1 MKTGE
6 AGGAP
11 MKMHKLRFIRFS
23 AEAGA
28 PFEDWCR
35 KQNQLDSNMINAL
48 SQISYYQY
56 SNLYPNNQTH
66 YFSSTE
72 LANVFFRRTVFR
84 WFRCQLNLLSSR
96 TNFIFAK
103 SIKVFQSVKSIK
115 FLPNQSKYFNQS
127 NQSNFHQINQSISIS
142 HCHN

>member
-1 MKTGE
+1 MNKTGRDESRMKTGE
-6 AGGAP
+6 AGGGAP
-11 MKMHKLRFIRFS
+11 MKMQKLRFIRFS
-23 AEAGA
+23 PEAGA

-66 YFSSTE
+66 HFSSTE

-115 FLPNQSKYFNQS
+115 SIKFLPNQSKYFNQ
-127 NQSNFHQINQSISIS
+127 
-142 HCHN
+142 

>member
-6 AGGAP
+6 AGGPDENA
-11 MKMHKLRFIRFS
+11 KVEIYSFS

-56 SNLYPNNQTH
+56 SNLYPH
-66 YFSSTE
+66 YFSSTK

-142 HCHN
+142 PCHN